1 MISSLRSTALAI
13 VLAAAPLALPAIAQ
27 QAPSEDAIYDV
38 YARFRDDPQV
48 TTERLENG
56 LWRARLPLAALRP
69 EQGAIRLNGAKA
81 TEEVS
86 FAVAPQA
93 NIQSA
98 RLILRHASGRAQEG
112 AKPQLRLDLNGR
124 FIAQVDGVTERAA
137 AVNEIVLDPALV
149 LSGFNTLRID
159 AVQRYTYGC
168 QDPDA
173 AELWTDID
181 TSRSYVEVVY
191 ARHDFAGSLADLN
204 ALITAGV
211 GGVDSLG
218 ILVGDG
224 EMTAE
229 TLRWGTIA
237 SQAVANRLAYRLPAI
252 SRLETATLAV
262 GAQGADLVAIG
273 TPEQL
278 AGFAPAGLADLKGG
292 ESWLSIGPSPVDPSR
307 FLIIAAG
314 RTPVAIEGAVR
325 ALATGDF
332 PLSDTNAMVLAPTE
346 VPTGAILP
354 DKQPLRADAKYT
366 FRDLGLRNASV
377 LGKQRG
383 EVGLD
388 FELPADVRF
397 QAKSEVL
404 LSLDF
409 AYGAGLDDKSVVN
422 IVVND
427 EFQRAVRLT
436 NPDGEVT
443 PGYQIPLST
452 AALRPGRNR
461 VAFQVEL
468 STTTEGECTSRS
480 MRHLAFILKDT
491 STITLPHAEQF
502 VELPNLALLSEAGFP
517 YSGLQSSQFAI
528 LATDTGGDTAA
539 AVWTLGAK
547 LGQIHGAVFTDTD
560 FGFGLTLPDAHT
572 LVVGART
579 DLAGFL
585 PSELSM
591 STQLTSGA
599 AEGFTRDFK
608 SVDLGDNGL
617 LIEGQSPK
625 YPGRLVTL
633 VTAESGSQ
641 LVVSTRSLV
650 QPSHWT
656 QLKGGAA
663 VWRSNAATIVTQEPG
678 ATFEI
683 GNLNPAEMARM
694 KTGRAS
700 WRWILTIAAVLF
712 ALASGL
718 ALIARYMRDRMTE
731 K

>member
-1 MISSLRSTALAI
+1 MISSIRSTALAI
-13 VLAAAPLALPAIAQ
+13 VLAAAPFAFPAIAQ
-27 QAPSEDAIYDV
+27 QAPSEDAIYDI

-81 TEEVS
+81 TESVS

-93 NIQSA
+93 DIQSA

-137 AVNEIVLDPALV
+137 AVNEVVLDPALV

-191 ARHDFAGSLADLN
+191 ARHNFAGSLADLN
-204 ALITAGV
+204 TLITAGV
-211 GGVDSLG
+211 GGVDNLG

-224 EMTAE
+224 QMTAE
-229 TLRWGTIA
+229 TLRWGAIA

-252 SRLETATLAV
+252 SRFEASALADA
-262 GAQGADLVAIG
+262 AQGSDLVAIG

-278 AGFAPAGLADLKGG
+278 AGIAPVALADLKG
-292 ESWLSIGPSPVDPSR
+292 EDSWLSISRSPVDPSR
-307 FLIIAAG
+307 FIIIAAG
-314 RTPVAIEGAVR
+314 RTPAAIEGAVR
-325 ALATGDF
+325 ALSMSDF

-354 DKQPLRADAKYT
+354 NKQLLRSDAKYT
-366 FRDLGLRNASV
+366 FRDLGLGNASV

-383 EVGLD
+383 EVGLE
-388 FELPADVRF
+388 FELPADLRF
-397 QAKSEVL
+397 RAKSEVL
-404 LSLDF
+404 FSLDF

-422 IVVND
+422 IVVNN

-443 PGYQIPLST
+443 PGYQIRLST

-461 VAFQVEL
+461 VDFQVEL
-468 STTTEGECTSRS
+468 STEAEGECSTGS

-491 STITLPHAEQF
+491 STMTLPPAEQF
-502 VELPNLALLSEAGFP
+502 IELPNLELLSEAGFP
-517 YSGLQSSQFAI
+517 YSGLQANKFAI
-528 LATDTGGDTAA
+528 LATDTDSYTAA

-560 FGFGLTLPDAHT
+560 FGFGLVLPDAHT

-579 DLAGFL
+579 SLDGFL

-591 STQLTSGA
+591 SSDLTGGSID
-599 AEGFTRDFK
+599 GFKRDFK
-608 SVDLGDNGL
+608 TVDLGDNGL
-617 LIEGQSPK
+617 LIAGQSPEH
-625 YPGRLVTL
+625 PGRLVTL
-633 VTAESGSQ
+633 VTAESGPQ
-641 LVVSTRSLV
+641 LVASTRSLV

-656 QLKGGAA
+656 QLKGGSA
-663 VWRSNAATIVTQEPG
+663 VWRNNAATIVTQDSS

-683 GNLNPAEMARM
+683 GNMKPAEMARM

-700 WRWILTIAAVLF
+700 WGWILTIAAVLF

-718 ALIARYMRDRMTE
+718 ALIARYMRDRMNE

>member
-13 VLAAAPLALPAIAQ
+13 VLAAAPLASPAIAQ
-27 QAPSEDAIYDV
+27 EAPSVDAVYDI
-38 YARFRDDPQV
+38 YARFRDDPQI
-48 TTERLENG
+48 TTDRLENG
-56 LWRARLPLAALRP
+56 LWRARLPLAALRS
-69 EQGAIRLNGAKA
+69 EQGSIRLNGAKA
-81 TEEVS
+81 TEAVS

-93 NIQSA
+93 DIQSA

-112 AKPQLRLDLNGR
+112 TKSQLRLDLNGR

-137 AVNEIVLDPALV
+137 AVNEVVLDPALV

-173 AELWTDID
+173 AELWTDVD
-181 TSRSYVEVVY
+181 TSRSYVEVIY
-191 ARHDFAGSLADLN
+191 ARHDFVGSLADLN

-211 GGVDSLG
+211 GGVETLG

-224 EMTAE
+224 EMNADN
-229 TLRWGTIA
+229 LRWGTMA
-237 SQAVANRLAYRLPAI
+237 SQAVANRLAYRLPEI
-252 SRLETATLAV
+252 SRFETTALADT
-262 GAQGADLVAIG
+262 AQGADLVAIG
-273 TPEQL
+273 TPEQM
-278 AGFAPAGLADLKGG
+278 AGIAPAQLADLKGD
-292 ESWLSIGPSPVDPSR
+292 ESWLSISPSPADRSR

-314 RTPVAIEGAVR
+314 RTPAAIEGAVR
-325 ALATGDF
+325 ALAMGDF
-332 PLSDTNAMVLAPTE
+332 PMSDTNAMVLAPSE
-346 VPTGAILP
+346 IPTGAILP
-354 DKQPLRADAKYT
+354 KKQPLRTDAKYT
-366 FRDLGLRNASV
+366 FRDLGVGNASV
-377 LGKQRG
+377 LGQQRG
-383 EVGLD
+383 EFGLD

-397 QAKSEVL
+397 GAGSEVL

-422 IVVND
+422 IIVND

-443 PGYQIPLST
+443 PGYQMPLST
-452 AALRPGRNR
+452 GALRPGRNH
-461 VAFQVEL
+461 VAFEVEL
-468 STTTEGECTSRS
+468 STEAEGECTSRS

-491 STITLPHAEQF
+491 STMTLPSAEQF
-502 VELPNLALLSEAGFP
+502 VELPNLALLSESGFP
-517 YSGLQSSQFAI
+517 YSGSQSAKFTI
-528 LATDTGGDTAA
+528 LATDTDSDTAT

-560 FGFGLTLPDAHT
+560 FGFGLQLPDAHT

-579 DLAGFL
+579 GLVGFL

-591 STQLTSGA
+591 SSQLTGGSA
-599 AEGFTRDFK
+599 DGFTRAFK

-617 LIEGQSPK
+617 LIEGQSPE

-633 VTAESGSQ
+633 VTAESGPQ
-641 LVVSTRSLV
+641 LVASARSLV
-650 QPSHWT
+650 QPSHWS
-656 QLKGGAA
+656 QLNGGAA
-663 VWRSNAATIVTQEPG
+663 IWRSNAATIVTQEPG

-683 GNLNPAEMARM
+683 GNMRPAEMARL

-700 WRWILTIAAVLF
+700 WGWVLTIAAILF

-718 ALIARYMRDRMTE
+718 ALIARYMRDRMNE